1 MKLRL
6 SLPLLAVFVF
16 LCLSCDRLR
25 WSSDEER
32 IAVARVGKAYLYL
45 DELSSMLPDN
55 LEPDDSLLKAKL
67 IIENWARNQVIL
79 QKAEYNL
86 NTELDDLDKLVRD
99 YRNDLIKFKYQQAMV
114 RKQLDTVVTSD
125 QISKYL
131 SANSQNF
138 VLKENILQTSF
149 VVFSKETPKLQEAK
163 KWWRSSKDSDKNKF
177 KLFVTQYAEV
187 NNMLDTTWR
196 SFNELET
203 LVPIQ
208 SYNQQDFLRQNRYVE
223 VEDEKKVY
231 WLEIRDYKIKDAMSP
246 LIYVESTIRSIIIN
260 QRKLAILD
268 KLEKELFEEA
278 VQNNEYEVFERD

>member
-1 MKLRL
+1 M
-6 SLPLLAVFVF
+6 AVFVF
-16 LCLSCDRLR
+16 LCLSCDRLG
-25 WSSDEER
+25 WSSEEER

-86 NTELDDLDKLVRD
+86 NAELDDLDKLVRD

-114 RKQLDTVVTSD
+114 RKQLDTLVTSD

-231 WLEIRDYKIKDAMSP
+231 WLEIRDYKIKDAMPP